1 MELSDPFERIEPFR
15 QRKDEGIENENASL
29 ESGDVALQPL
39 QQDAPSTDSTSLLAD
54 PFERI
59 EQSSSVTEE
68 EPVAEGAPVAEEVA
82 PVTEVTEEATSS
94 EETGY
99 EDLYKDDKLI
109 DDISTYWIKRVG
121 KKEGSQAEGE
131 TDEEY
136 VNRFMIDQ
144 YRPIV
149 GGRLHTAF
157 IEADWLAES
166 DDVYRRAFGR
176 ILSKIEEK
184 APEIYEQT
192 FEDAAQTAWDYLY
205 YGVTDPTNIATTL
218 GAAIMT
224 GGVGVPA
231 ALAATKAT
239 AITAIRQAL
248 ISRAGGI
255 VTGSLI
261 GGAQSATQ
269 EYGLQRAER
278 EAHIDP
284 QTQKYD
290 PDNKYD
296 ETGSS
301 FKRIA
306 IAGAAGT
313 VLDAIPGF
321 LGSHSSKNIQA
332 NKTKQLAEYTKN
344 RTANKAAKNMSETLD
359 TDVLDGKTTP
369 EAHDLA
375 MKMSKDTDADF
386 KEKATKAKSEPLFD
400 KDGNTIAETGLF
412 EAADGVTEEAK
423 GAAIRSILNIDV
435 QRKLTETTT
444 EIIKEFESRGMTK
457 SLDFTDNDGNTVS
470 MTKALESYREGKLK
484 VTALHAN
491 IIDSISQRMTKRW
504 DAYSPDDLKAADI
517 DLEVSI
523 IDDAISKAGL
533 TRTEFINT
541 LALFT
546 DGSLKVGDVSKKS
559 VSDAAK
565 ILRTASVMKN
575 NLNKFFTDNMD
586 DEVLNQVLSKH
597 ADKHTDKIGVAFSGF
612 RSIAQSLDRAR
623 IASLTS
629 QLSTTAR
636 NNISGIGMASA
647 QTGADIID
655 SVLYHTYNGLRDPGS
670 ISVSGIKKGLKE
682 VVSDSFATFGYLASQ
697 SKSQA
702 IIEATMS
709 ADSLQYHR
717 LLRSNPDLI
726 RTKTP
731 KAPSKTS
738 KATKA
743 TREKGSA
750 FSASFESQ
758 KGAPAPEGQRR
769 VRDLVEERADQYSN
783 FMNTFNIASD
793 AVFRRAYYARSLRR
807 HFNRHLKVKRDAGE
821 PLSITLDGVTKEPAN
836 LDEWLMAG
844 KLIDKRLVKNAIDD
858 ALHKTFAGEVK
869 YSNKAISAS
878 NFVRL
883 SQSIP
888 FVTTAVIP
896 FPRFVVH
903 AAKTVFEYS
912 PFDPAAKLF
921 RYAVDK
927 ELRTVAGAADAR
939 QAVGKGLVGTATFMW
954 AFANREQFPELQWY
968 EVQTAEGDPPID
980 ARPLY
985 PLNVYL
991 AAADL
996 FRGAFGFDAERR
1008 ERTTYDV
1015 IGALEGMTSL
1025 PFRTGAT
1032 DAFAEGIVTLAG
1044 ELLSDKNSDSVKA
1057 DKALHS
1063 LGTFFGEVFGGYT
1076 TPARMVRDVAIAF
1089 DKEEGK
1095 YRQRSTSEN
1104 SGGFG
1109 GGFAN
1114 AFWDSSMPDE
1124 AFGVTFDSRRPV
1136 TEYIANSAEKQ
1147 RYASLS
1153 KFNGITRS
1161 RSQNLVE
1168 AEQVKLGI
1176 KKRDIFPTTSSE
1188 VLDASIARHVAPI
1201 AEERVAFLIK
1211 SDRYQRADF
1220 NGRKEMFKAEFTS
1233 IREEIKDVA
1242 KLGATDEFKRGLAEI
1257 NDQYRAAIK
1266 TNQPTEVIAE
1276 LQEAYAEKYWYAYT
1290 GPVAR
1295 AKWMDL
1301 TREQKVRGERYLA
1314 KRYTETV
1321 AKLKAGGHISGLD
1334 RLMLR
1339 GGSVADSKLYGL
1351 AAEHAKAF

>member
-1 MELSDPFERIEPFR
+1 MNTENIEEEDDLSPAFR
-15 QRKDEGIENENASL
+15 QRKDAGIKVASGEAIEEGSY
-29 ESGDVALQPL
+29 
-39 QQDAPSTDSTSLLAD
+39 D
-54 PFERI
+54 PFANLD
-59 EQSSSVTEE
+59 Q
-68 EPVAEGAPVAEEVA
+68 PEGAPVTQEDSGSYDPFANLNQPEGAPVTQEEPVSEEVA
-82 PVTEVTEEATSS
+82 PVTEAVEEAVSS
-94 EETGY
+94 EKTGY
-99 EDLYKDDKLI
+99 EDLYKDTKLI
-109 DDISTYWIKRVG
+109 DDIRTYWIKRVG
-121 KKEGSQAEGE
+121 KKEGSQADGE
-131 TDEEY
+131 TNEEY

-205 YGVTDPTNIATTL
+205 YGITDPTNIATTL

-224 GGVGVPA
+224 GGVGIPA

-239 AITAIRQAL
+239 AVGAIRQAL

-255 VTGSLI
+255 ATSALI

-284 QTQKYD
+284 QTMKYD
-290 PDNKYD
+290 PNNKYD
-296 ETGSS
+296 ETSSS

-344 RTANKAAKNMSETLD
+344 RTAKKSAKNMSETLD
-359 TDVLDGKTTP
+359 TDILDGKTTP

-386 KEKATKAKSEPLFD
+386 KDKATKAKSKPLFD

-504 DAYSPDDLKAADI
+504 DAYSPDDLKTVDI

-565 ILRTASVMKN
+565 ILRTASIMKN

-586 DEVLNQVLSKH
+586 DEVLNQVLAKH
-597 ADKHTDKIGVAFSGF
+597 ADKHTDKIGSTFSGI
-612 RSIAQSLDRAR
+612 RSIIQSLDRAR

-636 NNISGIGMASA
+636 NNITGIGMASA

-670 ISVSGIKKGLKE
+670 ISVSGIKKGMKE

-738 KATKA
+738 
-743 TREKGSA
+743 
-750 FSASFESQ
+750 
-758 KGAPAPEGQRR
+758 GAPAPEGQRR
-769 VRDLVEERADQYSN
+769 VRDLVEERADQYAN

-869 YSNKAISAS
+869 YSNKAISSS

-968 EVQTAEGDPPID
+968 EIQTAEGDPPID

-1057 DKALHS
+1057 DKTLHA

-1114 AFWDSSMPDE
+1114 AFWDSAMPDE
-1124 AFGVTFDSRRPV
+1124 AFGVTIDSRRPV

-1188 VLDASIARHVAPI
+1188 LLDASIARHVAPI

-1257 NDQYRAAIK
+1257 DDQYRAAIK

-1321 AKLKAGGHISGLD
+1321 AKLKAGDHISGLD